1 LLARE
6 REAQWLRIF
15 ATEEMEAADIMA
27 QNQDLVV
34 ARARIQNVQRKFHL
48 SRADV
53 QEGMAIAARGLESV
67 NEYTDIGWLQAHV
80 PWYASV

>member
-1 LLARE
+1 
-6 REAQWLRIF
+6 
-15 ATEEMEAADIMA
+15 MEAANIMA

-34 ARARIQNVQRKFHL
+34 ARARIQNVQGKFHL